1 MSYFKQKSWKRSIVL
16 FCKSCDSA
24 QQLWAYFYLSR
35 LNMEASTL
43 FGFSPK
49 LRPKKIK
56 KNHKIFNSPCGC
68 SSRPL
73 TRFIPKTPPTTAPEP
88 RASAPISN
96 MRDNLKKSYIMHLIQ
111 IMDPSLILT
120 SASCSWR
127 CPGGRIWIGWCPQ
140 LCPGMTQSI
149 YDVYNTYI

>member
-49 LRPKKIK
+49 LRPKK
-56 KNHKIFNSPCGC
+56 
-68 SSRPL
+68 
-73 TRFIPKTPPTTAPEP
+73 
-88 RASAPISN
+88 
-96 MRDNLKKSYIMHLIQ
+96 LKKSQNLQLTLWMFLQTADKVHSKNSSNDGTRANSQRSHLQHERQPEKILYYASDPDYAPIQIMHLIQ
-111 IMDPSLILT
+111 VMDPSLILT

-127 CPGGRIWIGWCPQ
+127 CPGGQIWIGWNWS
-140 LCPGMTQSI
+140 SI
-149 YDVYNTYI
+149 VS